1 MTRKRPNY
9 REIIRLH
16 AEELSQNEIARSCGS
31 SKKTVN
37 RVLKLAKEHN
47 INWPLPAEQT
57 NAELAKIFAA
67 PPKASP
73 THRCLPDF
81 DLIHKEL
88 CQNGVNKKLLWTEYL
103 ETCRLRGEQGLMYS
117 QFCYYIQQDELR
129 RQATMH
135 FKHKPGE
142 QIEVDWAGDPAHYTD
157 RDTGEKVKTWVF
169 VGVLPYSQYTFAK
182 AYANERQHA
191 WLQAH
196 IDMYN
201 FFGGVSKMLVP
212 DNCSTAVVHRGS
224 SWYTPQ
230 VNLSYHELAEH
241 YNTAILPARVRHPKD
256 KPSAEG
262 SVGHIST
269 WIIAALR
276 KRQFLSLNELN
287 AAIAECL
294 DTLNRKPFQ
303 KREGCRLDIFEQEE
317 KMYLAPLPIAP
328 YDLAD
333 WLSAR
338 VQFNYH
344 VQILGMYYSV
354 PFEYIHKTVDV
365 RVTDFAVQVFYQHK
379 RIATHHRLHGPK
391 GQYSTVKEHMPENH
405 QKYLDW
411 NGDRFRSWGASIGP
425 NTEKVVTSIL
435 ATYIIEQQGYR
446 SCMGLLQLAN
456 KYSSPALEIAC
467 EKALQMAQRPT
478 YTIVKNILATQHAK
492 AVKAEQERSKEQH
505 RAHGITRG
513 AAYFRRD
520 S

>member
-16 AEELSQNEIARSCGS
+16 AEELSQNEIARSC
-31 SKKTVN
+31 
-37 RVLKLAKEHN
+37 
-47 INWPLPAEQT
+47 LPAEQT

-117 QFCYYIQQDELR
+117 QFCYYIQQDGLR

-135 FKHKPGE
+135 FRHKPGE
-142 QIEVDWAGDPAHYTD
+142 QIEVDWAGDPAHFID
-157 RDTGEKVKTWVF
+157 RDTGERVKAWVF
-169 VGVLPYSQYTFAK
+169 VGVLPYSQYAFAK
-182 AYANERQHA
+182 AYTNERQHA

-196 IDMYN
+196 IDMYA

-224 SWYTPQ
+224 SWYSPQ

-256 KPSAEG
+256 KPSAEK

-276 KRQFLSLNELN
+276 KRQFLSLDELN

-317 KMYLAPLPIAP
+317 KMYLAPLPIPPLRAGRLVVSP
-328 YDLAD
+328 GTVQLPCAD
-333 WLSAR
+333 PRDVLLRSLRIHPQDRRRARHELCRAGFLSA
-338 VQFNYH
+338 Q
-344 VQILGMYYSV
+344 
-354 PFEYIHKTVDV
+354 
-365 RVTDFAVQVFYQHK
+365 A
-379 RIATHHRLHGPK
+379 HRH
-391 GQYSTVKEHMPENH
+391 
-405 QKYLDW
+405 
-411 NGDRFRSWGASIGP
+411 ASSAAWP
-425 NTEKVVTSIL
+425 
-435 ATYIIEQQGYR
+435 
-446 SCMGLLQLAN
+446 
-456 KYSSPALEIAC
+456 
-467 EKALQMAQRPT
+467 
-478 YTIVKNILATQHAK
+478 
-492 AVKAEQERSKEQH
+492 ERSVQH
-505 RAHGITRG
+505 VKG
-513 AAYFRRD
+513 AYA
-520 S
+520 